1 MLNRYRSWVLGIG
14 MSCGVVCS
22 APAGMVL
29 IENADGYTLNR
40 KQQLVQF
47 DAMAFD
53 EQGKIRAVGHAR
65 ALRKQFPTA
74 SHIDLQGKT
83 VLPGLIDAHG
93 HIMGLGVSAL
103 QLALRSTEDL
113 QQAQRAIADYAA
125 RFPQKQWILGGE
137 WNQANWKL
145 ERFPS
150 AQDIDAVVRDRPVW
164 LSRVDGHAAWANSKA
179 MQQAGISRETPDPT
193 GGKIERDEYGNPTGI
208 FIDSAMELIDK
219 VLPTATEAENR
230 QALDTALQIIRQ
242 SGLTSVHDAG
252 VSAPAD
258 YLFREYAKAGRL
270 TVRVYGMIGG
280 VGEFFDSIAAQGPFS
295 SDADRYT
302 LRAVKLFADGALG
315 SRGAALLAPYSDAPQ
330 VSGLLFK
337 SQQEMNAMVRKAAQ
351 QHYQVNVHAIG
362 DAGNRQILDAFAAL
376 PASLRTEL
384 RNRIEHAQVVSPEDI
399 PRFRTLGI
407 IPSMQ
412 PTHATSDMNM
422 AESRVGPQRI
432 RGAYAWR
439 SFLQQG
445 SRIACGSD
453 FPVESSNPFWGIYA
467 AVTRQDMQ
475 GQPRNGWYSGQV
487 MTVKEAFRCFTLDA
501 AYAAHQ
507 ENILGSLETGK
518 WADFIV
524 IDRNIFRIPARQIY
538 QTQVLETWVAGQR
551 VYRTGTSTAGSA
563 EVSGTR

>member
-1 MLNRYRSWVLGIG
+1 
-14 MSCGVVCS
+14 MSCCVVCP
-22 APAGMVL
+22 APAGIVL
-29 IENADGYTLNR
+29 IEHADGYTLNR

-53 EQGKIRAVGHAR
+53 EQGKVRAVGHAR
-65 ALRKQFPTA
+65 ALRKQFPAA

-93 HIMGLGVSAL
+93 HIMGLGISAL

-113 QQAQRAIADYAA
+113 PQAQRVIADYAA

-179 MQQAGISRETPDPT
+179 MQLAGISRETPDPA
-193 GGKIERDEYGNPTGI
+193 GGKIERDTYGNPTGI
-208 FIDSAMELIDK
+208 FIDSAMELIDR
-219 VLPTATEAENR
+219 VLPVATEAENL

-242 SGLTSVHDAG
+242 AGLTSVHDAG

-258 YLFREYAKAGRL
+258 HLFREYAKTGRL
-270 TVRVYGMIGG
+270 TVRVYGMIAG
-280 VGEFFDSIAAQGPFS
+280 VGEFFDSVVVDGPFNG
-295 SDADRYT
+295 DADRYT

-337 SQQEMNAMVRKAAQ
+337 SQQEMNAMVRKAAE

-362 DAGNRQILDAFAAL
+362 DAGNRQILNAFAVL

-384 RNRIEHAQVVSPEDI
+384 RHRIEHAQVVSLEDI

-422 AESRVGPQRI
+422 AESRVGSQRI

-439 SFLQQG
+439 RFLQQG

-453 FPVESSNPFWGIYA
+453 FPVESPNPFWGMYA

-475 GQPRNGWYSGQV
+475 GQPRNGWYPGQA
-487 MTVKEAFRCFTLDA
+487 MTMKEAFRCFTLDA

-524 IDRNIFRIPARQIY
+524 IDRNIFRIPAQQIF

-551 VYRTGTSTAGSA
+551 VYRAGASTAASVD
-563 EVSGTR
+563 VSGIR